1 MARRKKKSRGLY
13 DEFISE
19 YNRLKLTKLEPYV
32 LADIIV
38 QANRRRKR
46 EAAKWKREA
55 TAYRKQFIRERDAHV
70 RTQNNFRKHLD
81 DCERREQTLRSREE
95 DYMKWHNRVEELARI
110 EADRLCYVQ
119 HIKRCNECEGR
130 TWRKRF
136 QTTIGGL
143 QKYVGDMIRFVD
155 DVLRDTA
162 IPDIEK
168 ARMVDLRNSLVQ
180 SADFLKHRKQDGSHL
195 PEEWSDL
202 KENGD

>member
-1 MARRKKKSRGLY
+1 MSRRKKKSRGLY

-46 EAAKWKREA
+46 EAAKWKHEA

-95 DYMKWHNRVEELARI
+95 DYLRQSSAAGSGPQPTNPA
-110 EADRLCYVQ
+110 EAAVAGVMQQAMREHLHPLVTQ
-119 HIKRCNECEGR
+119 MTQLLG
-130 TWRKRF
+130 
-136 QTTIGGL
+136 QTSRPASTQG
-143 QKYVGDMIRFVD
+143 Y
-155 DVLRDTA
+155 
-162 IPDIEK
+162 
-168 ARMVDLRNSLVQ
+168 
-180 SADFLKHRKQDGSHL
+180 SAA
-195 PEEWSDL
+195 
-202 KENGD
+202 NT